1 MNASKASIIALVT
14 VMVTIV
20 SLWVGLRVWA
30 RRIRKLSIFFAEDIL
45 CYVALIFFYGICA
58 DGIILVVVGGAGQ
71 HITHLQPGQIEQFSQ
86 GVFAYQVLYAF
97 CLGFTKLSIARN
109 LQRIFFTRR
118 FRTASFV
125 VMGVTVAWMVQTIL
139 IGLLI
144 CQPIQLNW
152 DPTARGTCG
161 NQTAGFVSV
170 AVVDIFNDLM
180 LLLLPLKPLLSLNI
194 RSRHKIA
201 LVLVFSAGLITIVAT
216 AVKLYFT
223 YVLDFAD
230 LTYSVVGD
238 NYLNIIQPGIAVI
251 VSCSPLLK
259 PVLDKIFG
267 SSDTTTQYKS
277 SGAGSH
283 DSHGKKNRV
292 VPRLSSTNNWKMGVS
307 HSSPVGFERLLD
319 SQQNLQIELGTIG
332 SYEAHIIPQEDSRR
346 GRDINSEP
354 SGGIVITRQTIVA
367 SGSSQDFGRN

>member
-1 MNASKASIIALVT
+1 MDASKASIITLVT
-14 VMVTIV
+14 IMATIV

-30 RRIRKLSIFFAEDIL
+30 RRIRKLSIFFTEDIL
-45 CYVALIFFYGICA
+45 CYIALTFFYGICA

-71 HITHLQPGQIEQFSQ
+71 HITQLQPGQIEQFSQ

-118 FRTASFV
+118 FRTAAFV
-125 VMGVTVAWMVQTIL
+125 VMGVTVVWMLQTIL

-152 DPTARGTCG
+152 DPAARGTCG

-180 LLLLPLKPLLSLNI
+180 LLLLPLKPVLSLNI
-194 RSRHKIA
+194 KPRHKIA
-201 LVLVFSAGLITIVAT
+201 LVLVFSAGLVTIVAT
-216 AVKLYFT
+216 VVKLYFT

-259 PVLDKIFG
+259 PVLDKIVG
-267 SSDTTTQYKS
+267 SSDTTQYKS
-277 SGAGSH
+277 SGADSR
-283 DSHGKKNRV
+283 DSHGKRNRV
-292 VPRLSSTNNWKMGVS
+292 GPMLSSTNNWKMGVS
-307 HSSPVGFERLLD
+307 HSTPVGFERLLD

-332 SYEAHIIPQEDSRR
+332 SYEAHIIPQEDPHR
-346 GRDINSEP
+346 GHDTNSER

-367 SGSSQDFGRN
+367 SGSPQEF

>member
-1 MNASKASIIALVT
+1 MDASRASIIALVT

-30 RRIRKLSIFFAEDIL
+30 RRIRKLSMFFIEDIL
-45 CYVALIFFYGICA
+45 CYVALIFYYGVCA
-58 DGIILVVVGGAGQ
+58 NGLILVVVGGAGQ
-71 HITHLQPGQIEQFSQ
+71 HITQLQTGQVVQFSQ

-97 CLGFTKLSIARN
+97 CLGFTKLSIASN

-118 FRTASFV
+118 FRMATFV
-125 VMGVTVAWMVQTIL
+125 VMGVTVVWMLQTIL
-139 IGLLI
+139 TGLLI

-152 DPTARGTCG
+152 DPTVRGHCG

-180 LLLLPLKPLLSLNI
+180 LLLLPLKPVLSLNI
-194 RSRHKIA
+194 KLRHKVA

-223 YVLDFAD
+223 YVLDFND

-267 SSDTTTQYKS
+267 SSDTTQYKS
-277 SGAGSH
+277 SGADTR
-283 DSHGKKNRV
+283 DSNGKKKRV
-292 VPRLSSTNNWKMGVS
+292 VPMFSSTNNWKMSVS
-307 HSSPVGFERLLD
+307 RSSPVGFERLSE
-319 SQQNLQIELGTIG
+319 SQQNLPIELGTVG
-332 SYEAHIIPQEDSRR
+332 TYEAHIIPQEYQYQGHDT
-346 GRDINSEP
+346 RDEP

-367 SGSSQDFGRN
+367 SGSP